1 MKLSEMAKKAKNK
14 LIETFRGKREDEK
27 ASEKASM
34 NAQTGQERLQEEKTD
49 ISAQDN
55 EKGKG
60 RANIEPTEGKEGNEK
75 YVIGADLAN
84 GKDMTGY
91 IDGFRPYLGIVDEC
105 HAHKAD
111 IKKADLQEALKRV
124 RDIQKITGVDEE
136 TAEQLA
142 LVIVNMG
149 EAINKAFDEVKKQ
162 IIQIAEEL
170 TEMWRKIGKT
180 EAQIRKEE
188 LWKRY
193 YEEKAKMSNN
203 ERRRRGIPMVRRPKR
218 QQYRTKKRKNEKSE
232 SESPETDQEEDQ
244 EEESGQQ
251 DDGK

>member
-1 MKLSEMAKKAKNK
+1 MKLSEMARKAKEK
-14 LIETFRGKREDEK
+14 LSGAFGRNRKEESCPEMPEMDAQKAQEGQQDAKTGISSQNDEK
-27 ASEKASM
+27 
-34 NAQTGQERLQEEKTD
+34 GQE
-49 ISAQDN
+49 
-55 EKGKG
+55 

-232 SESPETDQEEDQ
+232 SESPETDQEE
-244 EEESGQQ
+244 ESGQQ
-251 DDGK
+251 DDGQ

>member
-1 MKLSEMAKKAKNK
+1 MKLSEMARKAKEK
-14 LIETFRGKREDEK
+14 LSGVFGRNRKEEDSQETAEMDAQK
-27 ASEKASM
+27 AQEGQQDTK
-34 NAQTGQERLQEEKTD
+34 TG
-49 ISAQDN
+49 ISSQNN
-55 EKGKG
+55 EKGQE
-60 RANIEPTEGKEGNEK
+60 RANIEPKEGKEGNEK

-232 SESPETDQEEDQ
+232 SESPETDQEE
-244 EEESGQQ
+244 ESGQQ
-251 DDGK
+251 DDGQ